1 MNKLN
6 QWTLWEKLIHWNQ
19 DFEHCTVPDVEEDP
33 VSSSVQLDEFNSVKT
48 VVELCD
54 IEIQQELRSLHL
66 VNNRNLRKVSDQAY
80 RIIKWIPVD
89 LDLAKEFYK
98 RQKQPRSYSALEGS

>member
-6 QWTLWEKLIHWNQ
+6 QWTLWEKLIHWDQ
-19 DFEHCTVPDVEEDP
+19 DFAYCTVPDVEEYP
-33 VSSSVQLDEFNSVKT
+33 VGSSASLDKFNICTRT
-48 VVELCD
+48 VHSTIELCD
-54 IEIQQELRSLHL
+54 TEIQQELRSLHL

-98 RQKQPRSYSALEGS
+98 REKA

>member
-19 DFEHCTVPDVEEDP
+19 DFEHCTVPDVEEHP
-33 VSSSVQLDEFNSVKT
+33 VSSSLQLDT
-48 VVELCD
+48 IELCD